1 MFSEDSQTPGNTGQN
16 HNSNRF
22 SAERNAN
29 PQQKCRNQMN
39 FNEFLRMDSP
49 GLLPIQSF
57 PDLH

>member
-39 FNEFLRMDSP
+39 FNEFLSVFMN
-49 GLLPIQSF
+49 
-57 PDLH
+57 